1 MDKIFAAPARLLA
14 VCFLSL
20 TLLLAA
26 CAQEVTPT
34 PAMSGGTF
42 PVPLNPTV
50 AAEAP
55 FTLKVWFAEDYYNEA
70 PITSLIAEFQQAYP
84 KIKVEI
90 DHAQWEKIPAK
101 LKAAVDFGQPP
112 DVVHQ
117 HAFAL
122 GAQGYAEPLTEL
134 WQRWGLQSKFLPS
147 ALQDTTWNGI
157 SYGVPL
163 DINCTFL
170 IYNKAFFQEAGL
182 PLPTDNYTYTQLLAD
197 AKKLTKP
204 ELSRYGVA
212 FNNGVW
218 NMFGHLRSNGGNLL
232 VETNSPLKAVLDD
245 PANLEMLQYIG
256 DAINQSKVALKLP
269 ITRDGFDPV
278 SSFAQG
284 KVAMFFTG
292 PWDLKTIQQTATP
305 ELYAQVGTAMM
316 PSGMNGGTTG
326 SVQGGGSLFVP
337 KGSKHREAAFE
348 FMKWATSDKY
358 QMRLAKEMARFPVIT
373 SLYNDQYFTS
383 QTLLQP
389 FFKQL
394 ATSRP
399 YKLEAYPE
407 AELSWEGAI
416 YSILSGTG
424 GDTATI
430 LKQANQEAQK
440 AINLATR
447 KT

>member
-1 MDKIFAAPARLLA
+1 MDKIFADRTRLLA
-14 VCFLSL
+14 ACFLGL
-20 TLLLAA
+20 TLLLMA
-26 CAQEVTPT
+26 CSAEVTPT
-34 PAMSGGTF
+34 PATNSGNF
-42 PVPLNPTV
+42 PVPLNSTV

-55 FTLKVWFAEDYYNEA
+55 FTLKVWFAEDYYNQA
-70 PITSLIAEFQQAYP
+70 PITGLITEFQQAYP
-84 KIKVEI
+84 KIKVEV
-90 DHAQWEKIPAK
+90 DHAQWEKMPAK

-134 WQRWGLQSKFLPS
+134 WQQWGLQSKFLAS

-163 DINCTFL
+163 DTNCTFL

-182 PLPTDNYTYTQLLAD
+182 PSPTDHYTYTQLLAD

-204 ELSRYGVA
+204 EISRYGVA

-232 VETNSPLKAVLDD
+232 DETSGPLKARLDD

-256 DAINQSKVALKLP
+256 EAINQSKVAPKLP
-269 ITRDGFDPV
+269 ITRDGFNPV
-278 SSFAQG
+278 NSFAQG

-292 PWDLKTIQQTATP
+292 PWDLKTIQQNATP
-305 ELYAQVGTAMM
+305 EFYAQVGTAMM
-316 PSGMNGGTTG
+316 PAGMNGGTTG

-337 KGSKHREAAFE
+337 KGSKHRAAAFE
-348 FMKWATSDKY
+348 FMKWAASDKY
-358 QMRLAKEMARFPVIT
+358 QLRLAKEMARFPVIS
-373 SLYNDQYFTS
+373 SLYNDPYFTNQS
-383 QTLLQP
+383 LLQP

-407 AELSWEGAI
+407 AELSWAGAI

-424 GDTATI
+424 GDAATI

-440 AINLATR
+440 AINLAT
-447 KT
+447 KKV